1 MVQQAMH
8 DADMPWVCCTA
19 LQLNKMQDSVDVHPF
34 EWGSDATH
42 LQGPYDIII
51 CSDLTYDVS
60 SAPQLLA
67 SLQALSDES
76 TIILMSFE
84 IRPGLDKFL
93 GSYLPDCTCF
103 RPARVG
109 CSCMEGSYSSIIASM
124 LSCCFQNKSTCLA
137 SSVPHHH
144 L

>member
-103 RPARVG
+103 RPARVPYEDLHEDWRSPNILVYG
-109 CSCMEGSYSSIIASM
+109 ITKITRIQDEQPAGDAG
-124 LSCCFQNKSTCLA
+124 
-137 SSVPHHH
+137 
-144 L
+144 